1 MLFGV
6 LADFKSRTSRQSASR
21 CMWDIFGKL
30 GAALHRRCMWD
41 IFGKFIT
48 ADILYIRCT
57 LLTFSYSFSRTE
69 SKIKSHSVFSCLDL
83 EVEDGWKTGIRER

>member
-1 MLFGV
+1 MENKYESIRGSL
-6 LADFKSRTSRQSASR
+6 LP
-21 CMWDIFGKL
+21 
-30 GAALHRRCMWD
+30 AACGLYLESMVPRLHRRCMWN
-41 IFGKFIT
+41 IFGKLIT